1 MRILDFR
8 PDPYRNL
15 TPHTI
20 RFTRQP
26 EAPMEEGC
34 SIRFLVG
41 KNGTGKTNILRFL
54 TNIFIAL
61 EEGFANPRSD
71 SPAYNIP
78 FHLSYQLR
86 QSTITIE
93 SKGSGRSGLRVQ
105 VSEKDK
111 DTLTYDGNLPSLD
124 LFFPKNILVYTSGDQ
139 NEWQTIFHPTPPEDY
154 ENIGELDLS
163 TRRPEDERPPAQKAY
178 IPDESSASDSP
189 KPDSDQPEGFSPS
202 GYRRVNLATSNQLKL
217 ALLSA
222 LLDHQFRGLET
233 SALKDALQE
242 VNVRLLGFS
251 LQIHL
256 NETVPTP
263 QQRRALNAL
272 YDLASFPNQ
281 RWDDQQ
287 WVYDINQL
295 SHETGEPLLNR
306 LINGSWKDPFQLF
319 QTLVSLQDSNIL
331 ADIKLVL
338 EYTPQQTEKS
348 KRVLLSDDLSDGE
361 FAFLSRMALIYLL
374 NEEECLFLLDE
385 PEVHFNDDWKRNL
398 VDSIERALKDTQSE
412 VILTSHASIVLTDA
426 YPDEVIL
433 MTHYGQDDNIPLTFA
448 AEQGEVL
455 RHLFDSERSVGRRAM
470 RKVESMLETGTA
482 QEIES
487 LLEKVGP
494 GYYRF
499 KIVRELEN
507 RVPPTEQDN
516 MSAPK

>member
-8 PDPYRNL
+8 PNPYRNL

-26 EAPMEEGC
+26 EVPMEEGC

-54 TNIFIAL
+54 TSIFIAL
-61 EEGFANPRSD
+61 QEGFANPRSD

-78 FHLSYQLR
+78 FHLTYQLR
-86 QSTITIE
+86 QSTVTIE
-93 SKGSGRSGLRVQ
+93 SKGSGRFGIRVQ

-111 DTLTYDGNLPSLD
+111 DTLTYDGTLPSLD
-124 LFFPKNILVYTSGDQ
+124 LFFPKNILVYTSGNQ
-139 NEWQTIFHPTPPEDY
+139 NEWHSIFHPAPPEVD

-163 TRRPEDERPPAQKAY
+163 TRRPVDERPPAQKIY
-178 IPDESSASDSP
+178 IPDESSDSDSP
-189 KPDSDQPEGFSPS
+189 KPDSDQTEGSS
-202 GYRRVNLATSNQLKL
+202 ALGYRRVNLATSDQLKP

-222 LLDHQFRGLET
+222 LLDNQYRGSDT

-256 NETVPTP
+256 TKETVTTP
-263 QQRRALNAL
+263 QQRSFLSDL

-295 SHETGEPLLNR
+295 SHKTREPLLNR
-306 LINGSWKDPFQLF
+306 LANLRDPFQFF

-331 ADIKLVL
+331 TDVKLVL
-338 EYTPQQTEKS
+338 EYTPQQAEKP
-348 KRVLLSDDLSDGE
+348 KRILLSDDLSDGE

-398 VDSIERALKDTQSE
+398 VDSIERALRGTQSE

-516 MSAPK
+516 VSTPK